1 MFRLC
6 CPHTSRERTQA
17 AARLA
22 SLEPGNH
29 GVMALKSALF
39 VIVIVIAVLGSSCAS
54 EMSLPEYAEEVEAL
68 VTTMN
73 ARLDELDVEFVD
85 TANLSGIKEYARER
99 VKARTDFLSG
109 MNELDAPEVV
119 VELHTEAI
127 SIMDRVVETEGTLS
141 EMVQNLDSVSDV
153 DSIWETPEGVA
164 ARTADERAVALC
176 EAAQDT
182 LDSTASGSDLE
193 GVPWIPPEMK
203 QIVRVAFGCHAEL
216 RQP

>member
-1 MFRLC
+1 
-6 CPHTSRERTQA
+6 
-17 AARLA
+17 
-22 SLEPGNH
+22 
-29 GVMALKSALF
+29 MALKSALF

-73 ARLDELDVEFVD
+73 ARLDELDDEFVD
-85 TANLSGIKEYARER
+85 TANLSAIKEYARER

-127 SIMDRVVETEGTLS
+127 SIMGRVVETEGTLS